1 MCWGRLFARF
11 NKEREKSEKISKP
24 DRQIDKQITFYQFRL
39 RSKSKCQHLPIN
51 FSWRLRV
58 ISFECKF
65 QSTFFHFLTT
75 MQINT
80 WKNFWWKRK
89 KLFPLAHFYVYILAL
104 LRRKSKA
111 QLMINAMGLEVSQG
125 VKWIILMTNCYEK
138 VSGARDYSDKD
149 FHPPEVCLDYS
160 SCSLETITHPYQ
172 LCSCSRLRDDDRSW
186 ARLKKCKRIY
196 LRLF

>member
-1 MCWGRLFARF
+1 MCSPIHKNVFFLCLFSVRCRGRHLPFIDRIYWSIRITIARMCWGRLFARF

-75 MQINT
+75 MQINI

-89 KLFPLAHFYVYILAL
+89 KIISISTFLCLHF
-104 LRRKSKA
+104 
-111 QLMINAMGLEVSQG
+111 
-125 VKWIILMTNCYEK
+125 
-138 VSGARDYSDKD
+138 
-149 FHPPEVCLDYS
+149 S
-160 SCSLETITHPYQ
+160 SAP
-172 LCSCSRLRDDDRSW
+172 
-186 ARLKKCKRIY
+186 AKK
-196 LRLF
+196 